1 MQVAG
6 ERYEQEMAT
15 EELIAFPDGAS
26 LSIQDSDSY
35 DEKRHYLSG
44 EVSFEDNTSRRFI
57 SDDLTFS
64 GQIRTSS
71 SAVIGTLPSSQHYD
85 LPSMKMANVFNMTHK
100 LGEKLTL
107 EITDKTHLVAGSHS
121 GIYTIGKDAVSYIQH
136 YNSRVFRNDLMASI
150 PFKLKGHSPSFSV
163 GLATDYT
170 GIESERFAQEGIPCG
185 QASLKATKVMPY
197 VSFSDVFYL
206 GHVRTRVSLP
216 ASLSM
221 IMVSGRETIL
231 YPLFS
236 PSISFAYRFSQSLE
250 ANARAS
256 YSMSRSDESSLLQG
270 GVMTNYRTLS
280 YADSL
285 RRSTVFRTNLS
296 LNYSDNP
303 SLFFVS
309 LSGSTI
315 RQFSDKAVSAE
326 YLDELTTL
334 SFVPQQ
340 SGSMS
345 YSASLS
351 VKKYF
356 GIKTLVIEA
365 RSSFFD
371 TFMDQYLQGTEV
383 NYRTRSVEPY
393 LSLAINPMDW
403 FSIKANASYSISRV
417 TGMSISD
424 YRTFSVE
431 SSLRISPVKR
441 LALDLYGSYIHD
453 DVKGMKLSSDPLVK
467 AIVSWSLPKAT
478 VFLEGRNLLD
488 VREYR
493 RESVTTFRTL
503 SSVTALRP
511 RSVIIGIRMSL

>member
-1 MQVAG
+1 
-6 ERYEQEMAT
+6 
-15 EELIAFPDGAS
+15 
-26 LSIQDSDSY
+26 
-35 DEKRHYLSG
+35 
-44 EVSFEDNTSRRFI
+44 
-57 SDDLTFS
+57 
-64 GQIRTSS
+64 
-71 SAVIGTLPSSQHYD
+71 
-85 LPSMKMANVFNMTHK
+85 
-100 LGEKLTL
+100 
-107 EITDKTHLVAGSHS
+107 
-121 GIYTIGKDAVSYIQH
+121 
-136 YNSRVFRNDLMASI
+136 
-150 PFKLKGHSPSFSV
+150 
-163 GLATDYT
+163 
-170 GIESERFAQEGIPCG
+170 
-185 QASLKATKVMPY
+185 
-197 VSFSDVFYL
+197 
-206 GHVRTRVSLP
+206 
-216 ASLSM
+216 
-221 IMVSGRETIL
+221 
-231 YPLFS
+231 
-236 PSISFAYRFSQSLE
+236 
-250 ANARAS
+250 
-256 YSMSRSDESSLLQG
+256 
-270 GVMTNYRTLS
+270 
-280 YADSL
+280 
-285 RRSTVFRTNLS
+285 
-296 LNYSDNP
+296 
-303 SLFFVS
+303 
-309 LSGSTI
+309 
-315 RQFSDKAVSAE
+315 
-326 YLDELTTL
+326 
-334 SFVPQQ
+334 
-340 SGSMS
+340 MS